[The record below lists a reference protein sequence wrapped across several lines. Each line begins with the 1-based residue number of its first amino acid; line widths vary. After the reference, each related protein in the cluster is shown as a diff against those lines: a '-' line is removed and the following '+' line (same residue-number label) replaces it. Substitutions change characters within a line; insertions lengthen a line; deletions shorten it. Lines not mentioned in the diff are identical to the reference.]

1 MKNKLILLL
10 VTVLCFNLIG
20 CGKQDP
26 SRMITEQE
34 KKNAVWLNMES
45 AEDFCSA
52 AKKVGNGKVVIS
64 DALDKAMR
72 GHAEDTV
79 FAVAVCF
86 SSMVS
91 ESKLEQYSYSEKS
104 EYLAEV
110 FAKAK
115 KGVEE
120 IGILVDYSV
129 GTCEEYQFF
138 YAFGTAEQFRSI
150 RCKVGDSLYIAA
162 TYQYK

>member
-1 MKNKLILLL
+1 M
-10 VTVLCFNLIG
+10 VLCFNLIG
-20 CGKQDP
+20 CGKQDL

-45 AEDFCSA
+45 AEDFYSA
-52 AKKVGNGKVVIS
+52 AKKVGSGKVVIS
-64 DALDKAMR
+64 DTLDKGMKAYS
-72 GHAEDTV
+72 EDTV

-91 ESKLEQYSYSEKS
+91 ERKLEQYSYSEKS
-104 EYLAEV
+104 EYLAEM

-115 KGVEE
+115 EPVEKT
-120 IGILVDYSV
+120 GILVHYPV
-129 GTCEEYQFF
+129 GTCENYQFF
-138 YAFGTAEQFRSI
+138 YAFGTASQFRSI
-150 RCKVGDSLYIAA
+150 RGKLGTSLYIAA